1 MPNPSS
7 SHRRRG
13 IRLWRKN
20 KSLIYNLHPPNIP
33 AAGARWTYTF
43 GLGGLAVL
51 TAIITLITG
60 LLLMFYY
67 VPTVEQTHTSL
78 SYINSVVTL
87 GGFVRSLHFWAAQMM
102 VATVVLHMVRIVFTG
117 GYRSPRDFNWLI
129 GLGLLVIPSCGIL
142 PATPCAGTKEA
153 SGLYWSAPIY

>member
-1 MPNPSS
+1 MPTNSPSDY
-7 SHRRRG
+7 RRRG

-20 KSLIYNLHPPNIP
+20 KSFIYNLHPPRIP

-51 TAIITLITG
+51 AAAITLITG

-67 VPTVEQTHTSL
+67 VPTVDQAHTSL

-87 GGFVRSLHFWAAQMM
+87 GGFIRSLHFWAAQMM
-102 VATVVLHMVRIVFTG
+102 VATVALHMVRIVFEL
-117 GYRSPRDFNWLI
+117 YCLI
-129 GLGLLVIPSCGIL
+129 NEHLILYIRRAALNGRVNFQDLLL
-142 PATPCAGTKEA
+142 
-153 SGLYWSAPIY
+153 